1 MTNSVKL
8 LLLMNTKLQ
17 VNKYTLVTPTQFLFL
32 IQHVFVV
39 KISARAQQV
48 SLMEADVS
56 AEIYLA
62 LLRLYYS
69 TY

>member
-32 IQHVFVV
+32 VQHVFVV
-39 KISARAQQV
+39 NSARGQQV
-48 SLMEADVS
+48 SLMEAGVS
-56 AEIYLA
+56 TEIYLA